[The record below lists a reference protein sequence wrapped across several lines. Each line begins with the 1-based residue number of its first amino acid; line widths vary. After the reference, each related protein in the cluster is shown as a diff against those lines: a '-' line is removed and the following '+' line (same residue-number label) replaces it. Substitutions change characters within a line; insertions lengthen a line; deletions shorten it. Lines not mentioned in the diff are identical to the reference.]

1 MTLDTSAQ
9 RVWEAALGRLQLQVT
24 RPSFDTWLRDTS
36 GLSLAEQCLV
46 VGVPTTFAAEW
57 LERRMY
63 GLIETAVAAVSQEP
77 LEVAFRVRN
86 AAPVAEPAAPLEQ
99 HHQALA
105 AMPHGAPP
113 PPGLNG
119 RYTFDS
125 FVVGP
130 CNQLAHA
137 ASLAVSDRPGDTY
150 NPLFI
155 HSAVGLGKTH
165 LLQAI
170 AHRVRAQGKTAHYVT
185 SEQFTNEFVG
195 AIQARKTAD
204 FRDRYR
210 SADVL
215 LVDDIQ
221 FISGKEQTQE
231 GFFHTFNALH
241 TAGKQVVIACDRPP
255 SALALLETR
264 LQSRFEWGLTADIQ
278 PPALETRLAILL
290 HRAESAPVPVPADVL
305 ELIAERMTG
314 NIRQLEGGLNKVVAL
329 SHFTGNPISIGMA
342 EDILGPIEHSSST
355 VAHPTAESVVA
366 AVASHFAIPLATL
379 SGRRRDKPVAHARQ
393 VAMFLLTQELR
404 CTPEEAGRSLGGRD
418 RTTALYATRKVSG
431 QATADPTFAR
441 ELQQLRTALHST
453 AAGIQPSRA

>member
-63 GLIETAVAAVSQEP
+63 GLIETAVSAVSREP
-77 LEVAFRVRN
+77 LEVAFKVRN
-86 AAPVAEPAAPLEQ
+86 TAPVAEPAALAEEN
-99 HHQALA
+99 HQALP
-105 AMPHGAPP
+105 AMPRGTPTP
-113 PPGLNG
+113 SGLNK
-119 RYTFDS
+119 RYIFDS

-130 CNQLAHA
+130 CNQLAYA

-155 HSAVGLGKTH
+155 YSSVGLGKTH

-170 AHRVRAQGKTAHYVT
+170 AHRVRAQGKKAHYVT

-210 SADVL
+210 GADML
-215 LVDDIQ
+215 LIDDIQ

-255 SALALLETR
+255 SALALLEER

-278 PPALETRLAILL
+278 PPTLETRLAILL
-290 HRAESAPVPVPADVL
+290 HRAESAPVPVPTAVL

-314 NIRQLEGGLNKVVAL
+314 NVRQLEGGLNKVVAL
-329 SHFTGNPISIGMA
+329 SHFTGNPISIDMA
-342 EDILGPIEHSSST
+342 ENILGPNNRSSGE
-355 VAHPTAESVVA
+355 VAHPTTESIIEM
-366 AVASHFAIPLATL
+366 VASHFSIPLATL
-379 SGRRRDKPVAHARQ
+379 SGPRRDKPVVHARQ
-393 VAMFLLTQELR
+393 VAMFLLTHEAL
-404 CTPEEAGRSLGGRD
+404 CTPEEAGRALGGRD
-418 RTTALYATRKVSG
+418 RTTALYAIRKITG
-431 QATADPTFAR
+431 QAGTDSTFAQ
-441 ELQQLRTALHST
+441 ELQQLRTNLHT
-453 AAGIQPSRA
+453 LGAATHPNRA